1 MSKRNH
7 YFVDEI
13 LIPSEN
19 LNSGT
24 HGLAQ
29 LSKVQEQLSTESN
42 VWKNSTLD
50 KTNSLVIWAIAIS
63 FVGARAGGLRLEDL
77 LSNKDISV
85 FFLQNYE
92 P

>member
-19 LNSGT
+19 LNSSGT
-24 HGLAQ
+24 HGSAQ
-29 LSKVQEQLSTESN
+29 LSKVQQLSTESN

-63 FVGARAGGLRLEDL
+63 FVGARATESQHGLVWRFAE
-77 LSNKDISV
+77 
-85 FFLQNYE
+85 
-92 P
+92 

>member
-1 MSKRNH
+1 MFGKRCTQFSNVSEKCLVVMWHLFLSAVITCVIAMSKRNH

-19 LNSGT
+19 LNNGT

-29 LSKVQEQLSTESN
+29 LSKVQQQLSTESN

-50 KTNSLVIWAIAIS
+50 KTNSLVI
-63 FVGARAGGLRLEDL
+63 
-77 LSNKDISV
+77 
-85 FFLQNYE
+85 
-92 P
+92 

>member
-19 LNSGT
+19 LNSSGT
-24 HGLAQ
+24 HGSAQ
-29 LSKVQEQLSTESN
+29 LSKVQQQQLSTESN

-63 FVGARAGGLRLEDL
+63 FVGARATESQHGLVWRFAE
-77 LSNKDISV
+77 
-85 FFLQNYE
+85 
-92 P
+92 

>member
-1 MSKRNH
+1 MFGKRCTPFSKVSEKCLEIMWHLFLSAVITCVIAMSKRNH

-24 HGLAQ
+24 HGSAQ
-29 LSKVQEQLSTESN
+29 ISKVQQLSTESN

-50 KTNSLVIWAIAIS
+50 KTNSLVI
-63 FVGARAGGLRLEDL
+63 
-77 LSNKDISV
+77 
-85 FFLQNYE
+85 
-92 P
+92 